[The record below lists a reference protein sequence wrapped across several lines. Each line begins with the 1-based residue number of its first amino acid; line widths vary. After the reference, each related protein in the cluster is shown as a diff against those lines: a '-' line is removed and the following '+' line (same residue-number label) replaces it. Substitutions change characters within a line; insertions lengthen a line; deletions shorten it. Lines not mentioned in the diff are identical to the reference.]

1 MSPNI
6 ENLTNFKHKN
16 VVATD
21 YDTHNKILRKKKLN
35 LKTCNFKHNL
45 KAHVQ
50 IVYLV
55 LFY

>member
-21 YDTHNKILRKKKLN
+21 YDTHNKILRKKRKN

>member
-21 YDTHNKILRKKKLN
+21 YDTHGIKKN
-35 LKTCNFKHNL
+35 LKNMQLQTQSKSTCANCLIFL
-45 KAHVQ
+45 
-50 IVYLV
+50 
-55 LFY
+55 